1 MTKPCPKYR
10 RLNREVMNGEYMKNL
25 TQKNQDLLEFVNENA
40 GTKGKTIGDIVD
52 IADILTVQVST

>member
-1 MTKPCPKYR
+1 
-10 RLNREVMNGEYMKNL
+10 MNGEYMKNL